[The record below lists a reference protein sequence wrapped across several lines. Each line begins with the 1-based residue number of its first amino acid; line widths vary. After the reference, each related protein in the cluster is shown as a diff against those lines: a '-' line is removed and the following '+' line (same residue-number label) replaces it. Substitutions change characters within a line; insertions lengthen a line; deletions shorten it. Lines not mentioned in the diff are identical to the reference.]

1 MKVIKT
7 NSFRTF
13 TSTSSVDGVLY
24 IIPSE
29 NETGIEVSDEVA
41 TAFGEQFLHEI
52 QIIDLQSPV
61 AEESKVETEES
72 KVEDINKE

>member
-7 NSFRTF
+7 NSFKTF

-41 TAFGEQFLHEI
+41 AAFKEQFLHEI
-52 QIIDLQSPV
+52 DVQSPV
-61 AEESKVETEES
+61 IEEPKVEVPEEP
-72 KVEDINKE
+72 KVEDSNVE